1 MSPSPPVPSA
11 NTFHLLPR
19 CASLSLQ
26 LCRSGYLCCQLLTRG
41 AGSLLDLNVHLGEEL
56 LAPANLLAQ
65 GTVVLNQA
73 QDVAATLAGPQAVAR
88 DQAAHV

>member
-1 MSPSPPVPSA
+1 M
-11 NTFHLLPR
+11 
-19 CASLSLQ
+19 
-26 LCRSGYLCCQLLTRG
+26 
-41 AGSLLDLNVHLGEEL
+41 DLNVHLGEEL